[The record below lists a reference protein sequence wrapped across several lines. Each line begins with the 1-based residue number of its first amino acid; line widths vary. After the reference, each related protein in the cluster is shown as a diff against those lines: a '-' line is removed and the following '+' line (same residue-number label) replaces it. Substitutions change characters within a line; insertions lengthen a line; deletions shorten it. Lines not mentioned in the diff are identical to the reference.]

1 MIRKILALLLVLT
14 SVLSQAQGMNEPGP
28 KMADSFR
35 EDGKI
40 YVVITVLGIIFTA
53 IVIFLILIERK
64 LNRIEKEVK
73 DFKN

>member
-1 MIRKILALLLVLT
+1 MALFT
-14 SVLSQAQGMNEPGP
+14 QAQDMNEAGP

-40 YVVITVLGIIFTA
+40 YVVITVLGIIFMA

-64 LNRIEKEVK
+64 LKRLEKEVM